1 VRVVLLV
8 TDLERGGTPLRIA
21 RLARDL
27 HDTGVDVTVGCLA
40 PLGPVGQELAAAG
53 LPTFGCGAC
62 CAADVLAL
70 WRLHRVIGRIRPDL
84 IHATLTHANVA
95 ARLVGATRHVPVV
108 TATATI
114 EVQRRWHIAV
124 ERLTRNWDRGHIV
137 NSAAV
142 AEHVVRAFRRPP
154 HSVHL
159 IPPSIDPPPTG
170 VDRAAMRAAL
180 DLDANEFVVL
190 WVGRLDPV
198 KRLDI
203 TVHCLEHM
211 PSAPVRLLIAGDGP
225 DRARL
230 EREIAASAN
239 PTAVRM
245 LGWRDDVRELLAA
258 ADAFVFPSR
267 TEGMPNAV
275 LEALATGLPVVASDI
290 PALRELCGDEQ
301 RLVLV
306 TENTPRAFAAELTR
320 LYEDP
325 AGRQALSARAARWA
339 ATHLD
344 PQASIAATLRVYRHV
359 LRQSG

>member
-1 VRVVLLV
+1 MRVVLLV

-21 RLARDL
+21 RLARGL
-27 HDTGVDVTVGCLA
+27 HDAGVEVTVGCLA

-62 CAADVLAL
+62 CAADIPAL

-95 ARLVGATRHVPVV
+95 ARLVGAIRGVPVV

-114 EVQRRWHIAV
+114 ELERRWHAAI

-154 HSVHL
+154 NSVHL
-159 IPPSIDPPPTG
+159 VPPSIDPPPTG
-170 VDRAAMRAAL
+170 VDRSAMRAAL

-203 TVHCLEHM
+203 AVRCLAEM
-211 PSAPVRLLIAGDGP
+211 PSVPVRLLIAGDGP

-230 EREIAASAN
+230 EREIAASGN
-239 PTAVRM
+239 PAAVRL
-245 LGWRDDVRELLAA
+245 LGWREDVPELLAA

-275 LEALATGLPVVASDI
+275 LEALAAGMPVVASDI

-325 AGRQALSARAARWA
+325 PGRQALSERAAHWA
-339 ATHLD
+339 AAHLD
-344 PQASIAATLRVYRHV
+344 PRAGVAATLWVYQHI
-359 LRQSG
+359 LGQPH